1 MLLSGGVKLIE
12 DILRAAKHIAD
23 EAEVFYAQSESIAA
37 DLKQDNIAI
46 GGKSKGSGIIIRIIK
61 DGKIGVSCTDNPK
74 TWKNCLDAACASAR
88 FSDPLPWKGLP
99 GAEDIDQK
107 PLALDKRV
115 NTDPALVT
123 DLISRL
129 KTGAETYAADITS
142 GSASVAISEHTIAN
156 SNGLIYSTTGT
167 QVHVSLEMIAG
178 QSTGYESDTSWN
190 LDAIDPEKTGKE
202 ASFFAS
208 QGQGGEEIE
217 TGIYDVVLSPM
228 AISQLLDAA
237 VIPALSG
244 RNVHTGR
251 SVFAGKIGET
261 IAGDKI
267 SLIDD
272 PMDARGVA
280 NCAWDGEGMP
290 VRKNSFIE
298 NGVLRS
304 FAYDL
309 RTAYRYG
316 ENPTA
321 SAVRTGQ
328 SGAPAI
334 GNHNLILKGPESD
347 ILSEKAIYVH
357 DLIGAHTA
365 NPMSGDFSVE
375 LSSPF
380 FAYDGGLHEP
390 IRTGMISGNIFDIL
404 HKIQG
409 CSTDTRTLG
418 STIVPSVRL
427 SNITVIGRG

>member
-1 MLLSGGVKLIE
+1 LKIFSGLQKQV
-12 DILRAAKHIAD
+12 AD
-23 EAEVFYAQSESIAA
+23 EAEVFYAHSESIAA
-37 DLKQDNIAI
+37 DLKRDSIAI
-46 GGKSKGSGIIIRIIK
+46 GSKSKGSGIIIRIIK

-74 TWKNCLDAACASAR
+74 TWKNCLEAACASAR

-99 GAEDIDQK
+99 GPEEVNQK
-107 PLALDKRV
+107 PLALDKRIT
-115 NTDPALVT
+115 TDPALVI
-123 DLISRL
+123 DLINRL
-129 KTGAETYAADITS
+129 KTGAEAYTADITS

-156 SNGLIYSTTGT
+156 SNGLFYSTTGT

-178 QSTGYESDTSWN
+178 QSTGYESDTAWN
-190 LDAIDPEKTGKE
+190 LDIIDPEKTGKE
-202 ASFFAS
+202 AAFFAAR
-208 QGQGGEEIE
+208 GQGGEEIE

-251 SVFAGKIGET
+251 SVFAGKMGEHV
-261 IAGDKI
+261 AGDTI

-272 PMDARGVA
+272 PMDSRGVA

-290 VRKNSFIE
+290 VRKIPFIE
-298 NGVLRS
+298 NGILRS

-334 GNHNLILKGPESD
+334 GNHNLILKGPEYD
-347 ILSEKAIYVH
+347 ILSDKSVYVH

-380 FAYDGGLHEP
+380 FAYDGELQEP

-427 SNITVIGRG
+427 SGISVIGRG

>member
-1 MLLSGGVKLIE
+1 MKLIE
-12 DILRAAKHIAD
+12 DILRAAKQVAD
-23 EAEVFYAQSESIAA
+23 EAEVFYAHSESIAA
-37 DLKQDNIAI
+37 DLKRDSIAI
-46 GGKSKGSGIIIRIIK
+46 GSKSKGSGIIIRIIK
-61 DGKIGVSCTDNPK
+61 DGKIGISCTDNPK
-74 TWKNCLDAACASAR
+74 TWKNCLEAACASAR
-88 FSDPLPWKGLP
+88 FSDPLHWKGLP
-99 GAEDIDQK
+99 GPEEVNQK
-107 PLALDKRV
+107 PLALDKRIT
-115 NTDPALVT
+115 TDPALVI
-123 DLISRL
+123 DLINRL
-129 KTGAETYAADITS
+129 KTGAEAYTADITS

-156 SNGLIYSTTGT
+156 SNGLFYSTTGT

-178 QSTGYESDTSWN
+178 QSTGYESDTAWN
-190 LDAIDPEKTGKE
+190 LDIIDPEKTGKE
-202 ASFFAS
+202 AAFFAAR
-208 QGQGGEEIE
+208 GQGGEEIE

-251 SVFAGKIGET
+251 SVFAGKMGEHV
-261 IAGDKI
+261 AGDTI

-272 PMDARGVA
+272 PMDSRGVA

-290 VRKNSFIE
+290 VRKIPFIE
-298 NGVLRS
+298 NGILRS

-334 GNHNLILKGPESD
+334 GNHNLILKGPEYD
-347 ILSEKAIYVH
+347 ILSDKSVYVH

-380 FAYDGGLHEP
+380 FAYDGELQEP

-427 SNITVIGRG
+427 SGISVIGRG

>member
-1 MLLSGGVKLIE
+1 
-12 DILRAAKHIAD
+12 
-23 EAEVFYAQSESIAA
+23 
-37 DLKQDNIAI
+37 
-46 GGKSKGSGIIIRIIK
+46 
-61 DGKIGVSCTDNPK
+61 
-74 TWKNCLDAACASAR
+74 
-88 FSDPLPWKGLP
+88 
-99 GAEDIDQK
+99 
-107 PLALDKRV
+107 
-115 NTDPALVT
+115 
-123 DLISRL
+123 
-129 KTGAETYAADITS
+129 
-142 GSASVAISEHTIAN
+142 
-156 SNGLIYSTTGT
+156 
-167 QVHVSLEMIAG
+167 MIAG
-178 QSTGYESDTSWN
+178 QSTGYESDTAWN
-190 LDAIDPEKTGKE
+190 LDIIDPEKTGKE
-202 ASFFAS
+202 AAFFAAN
-208 QGQGGEEIE
+208 GQGGEEIE
-217 TGIYDVVLSPM
+217 TGMYDVVLSPM

-251 SVFAGKIGET
+251 SVFAGKIGEH
-261 IAGDKI
+261 IAGDTI

-272 PMDARGVA
+272 PMDSRGVA

-290 VRKNSFIE
+290 VRKIPFIE
-298 NGVLRS
+298 NGILRS

-334 GNHNLILKGPESD
+334 GNHNLILKGPEYD
-347 ILSEKAIYVH
+347 ILSDKSVYVH

-380 FAYDGGLHEP
+380 FAYDGELQEP

-427 SNITVIGRG
+427 SGISVIGRG

>member
-1 MLLSGGVKLIE
+1 MKLIE
-12 DILRAAKHIAD
+12 DILRAAKQVAD
-23 EAEVFYAQSESIAA
+23 EAEVFYAHSESIAA
-37 DLKQDNIAI
+37 DLKRDSIAI
-46 GGKSKGSGIIIRIIK
+46 GSKSKGSGIIIRIIK
-61 DGKIGVSCTDNPK
+61 DGKIGISCTDNPK
-74 TWKNCLDAACASAR
+74 TWKNCLEAACASAR

-99 GAEDIDQK
+99 GPEEVNQK
-107 PLALDKRV
+107 PLALDKRIT
-115 NTDPALVT
+115 TDPALVI
-123 DLISRL
+123 DLINRL
-129 KTGAETYAADITS
+129 KTGAEAYTADITS

-156 SNGLIYSTTGT
+156 SNGLFYSTTGT

-178 QSTGYESDTSWN
+178 QSTGYESDTAWN
-190 LDAIDPEKTGKE
+190 LDIIDPEKTGKE
-202 ASFFAS
+202 AAFFAAR
-208 QGQGGEEIE
+208 GQGGEEIE
-217 TGIYDVVLSPM
+217 TGMYDVVLSPM

-251 SVFAGKIGET
+251 SVFAGKMGEHV
-261 IAGDKI
+261 AGDTI

-272 PMDARGVA
+272 PMDSRGVA

-290 VRKNSFIE
+290 VRKIPFIE
-298 NGVLRS
+298 NGILRS

-334 GNHNLILKGPESD
+334 GNHNLILKGPEYD
-347 ILSEKAIYVH
+347 ILSDKSVYVH

-380 FAYDGGLHEP
+380 FAYDGELQEP

-427 SNITVIGRG
+427 SGISVIGRG

>member
-1 MLLSGGVKLIE
+1 MRLIE
-12 DILRAAKHIAD
+12 DILRAAKQVAD

-37 DLKQDNIAI
+37 DLKRDRIAI
-46 GGKSKGSGIIIRIIK
+46 GSKSKGSGIIIRIIK
-61 DGKIGVSCTDNPK
+61 DGWIGVSCTDNPK
-74 TWKNCLDAACASAR
+74 TWKNCLEAACASAR

-99 GAEDIDQK
+99 GPEEVNQK
-107 PLALDKRV
+107 PLALDKRIT
-115 NTDPALVT
+115 TDPALVI
-123 DLISRL
+123 DLINRL
-129 KTGAETYAADITS
+129 KTGAEAYTADITS

-156 SNGLIYSTTGT
+156 SNGLFYSTTGT

-178 QSTGYESDTSWN
+178 QSTGYESDTAWN
-190 LDAIDPEKTGKE
+190 LDIIDPEKTGKE
-202 ASFFAS
+202 AAFFAAR
-208 QGQGGEEIE
+208 GQGGEEIE
-217 TGIYDVVLSPM
+217 TGMYDVVLSPM

-251 SVFAGKIGET
+251 SVFAGKMGEHV
-261 IAGDKI
+261 AGDTI

-272 PMDARGVA
+272 PMDSRGVA

-290 VRKNSFIE
+290 VRKIPFIE
-298 NGVLRS
+298 NGILRS

-334 GNHNLILKGPESD
+334 GNHNLILKGPEYD
-347 ILSEKAIYVH
+347 ILSDKSVYVH

-380 FAYDGGLHEP
+380 FAYDGELQEP

-427 SNITVIGRG
+427 SGISVIGRG

>member
-1 MLLSGGVKLIE
+1 MKLIE
-12 DILRAAKHIAD
+12 DILRAAKQVAD
-23 EAEVFYAQSESIAA
+23 EAEVFYAHSESIAA
-37 DLKQDNIAI
+37 DLKRDSIAI
-46 GGKSKGSGIIIRIIK
+46 GSKSKGSGIIIRIIK
-61 DGKIGVSCTDNPK
+61 DGKIGISCTDNPK
-74 TWKNCLDAACASAR
+74 TWKNCLEAACASAR
-88 FSDPLPWKGLP
+88 FSDPLHWKGLP
-99 GAEDIDQK
+99 GPEEVDQK
-107 PLALDKRV
+107 PLALDKRIT
-115 NTDPALVT
+115 TDPALVI
-123 DLISRL
+123 DLINRL
-129 KTGAETYAADITS
+129 KTGAEAYTADITS
-142 GSASVAISEHTIAN
+142 GSASVSISEHTIAN
-156 SNGLIYSTTGT
+156 SNGLFYSTTGT

-178 QSTGYESDTSWN
+178 QSTGYESDTAWN
-190 LDAIDPEKTGKE
+190 LDMLDPEKTGKE
-202 ASFFAS
+202 AAFFAAR
-208 QGQGGEEIE
+208 GQGGEEIE

-251 SVFAGKIGET
+251 SVFAGKIGEHV
-261 IAGDKI
+261 AGDTI

-272 PMDARGVA
+272 PMDSRGVA

-290 VRKNSFIE
+290 VRKIPFIE
-298 NGVLRS
+298 NGILRS

-334 GNHNLILKGPESD
+334 GNHNLILKGPAYD
-347 ILSEKAIYVH
+347 ILSDKSVYVH

-380 FAYDGGLHEP
+380 FAYDGELQEP

-418 STIVPSVRL
+418 STIVPFVRL
-427 SNITVIGRG
+427 SGISVIGRG

>member
-1 MLLSGGVKLIE
+1 MRLID
-12 DILRAAKHIAD
+12 DILRAAAHVAD
-23 EAEVFYAQSESIAA
+23 EAEIFCARTESIAA
-37 DLKQDNIAI
+37 ELKQDRIAI
-46 GGKSKGSGIIIRIIK
+46 GSKLKGSGIIIRIIK
-61 DGKIGVSCTDNPK
+61 DGKIGVSCTDNPG
-74 TWKNCLDAACASAR
+74 TWKTCLDAACASAR
-88 FSDPLPWKGLP
+88 FADPVPWKGLP
-99 GAEDIDQK
+99 FPEMIDQK
-107 PLALDKRV
+107 PLAFDSRISP
-115 NTDPALVT
+115 DPVLVT
-123 DLISRL
+123 DLIRRL
-129 KTGAETYAADITS
+129 KAGSETYDAYITS
-142 GSASVAISEHTIAN
+142 GSASVAISEHTLAN
-156 SNGLIYSTTGT
+156 SNGLCYSTKGT
-167 QVHVSLEMIAG
+167 QVHISLEMIAG

-190 LDAIDPEKTGKE
+190 LDSIDPEKIGE
-202 ASFFAS
+202 ESAFFAAK
-208 QGQGGEEIE
+208 GQGGEEIE
-217 TGIYDVVLSPM
+217 TGRYDVVLSPL
-228 AISQLLDAA
+228 AVSQLLDAA

-251 SVFAGKIGET
+251 SVFAGRIGET
-261 IAGDKI
+261 VAGENI

-272 PMDARGVA
+272 PMDSRGVA

-290 VRKNSFIE
+290 VRTIPFIE
-298 NGVLRS
+298 HGVLQS

-309 RTAYRYG
+309 RTAYRYDQK
-316 ENPTA
+316 PTA

-347 ILSEKAIYVH
+347 ILDEKAVFVH

-380 FAYDGGLHEP
+380 FASEGALQEP

-409 CSTDTRTLG
+409 VSKETRTLG

-427 SNITVIGRG
+427 SDITIIGRG